1 MLSLLAVQTGGFAPG
16 FRGGSAVPLAAQSAR
31 PSFAAPVMK
40 ARAEADVKMLSK
52 SGMQTVPLT
61 GQTLAAALKL
71 RCDTTGAQY
80 AIYWSRVKDDLI
92 ATGYYATVGSGEDG
106 FVAASA
112 KFILDATGQGPV
124 AKVKNTGETLF
135 IDDVSKSSLKRKELA
150 RKYGVSQV
158 VMMPFED
165 GVLEFGNTIKKDQ
178 WDHIPEAPV
187 IPKPQLRQAFEDL
200 GALYAVYWKSDADG
214 NLNVIADY
222 ENPNDVKIRL
232 ALRNDG
238 NSFVKVSRGITLRT
252 DGEGPAAQALR
263 DNKEV
268 VIGFG
273 DEAEEIWPACQNMKR
288 ADAAKEFGICDIHFV
303 PVHDYESGEHGVL
316 EYGVSTIAEI
326 NPVTLDATLK
336 MQADSSGAG
345 YAIYWKQ
352 QGGKAVV
359 AVSYLADWYKA
370 ELKAAGKTFSFI
382 DASETTEIKVSDT
395 SPAGE
400 ALRTR
405 QAFFVKEANKC
416 SDTRAAV
423 VDDYLIESIAYV
435 PVVGGVIEYGTT
447 KGGRTWADET
457 EAISQTMPNEEI
469 DYALSKGSTYMIFW
483 QRDEEAGVYRQ
494 SATYERPANALS
506 KDAENTDSYI
516 MACAKVTMDIDGAGP
531 VSTCGKSGTGLE
543 VPNTATYP
551 NFKRRE
557 LAMEWGVGKFNLV
570 PLETG
575 VLEFGTVTKDKRE
588 TTSGSEYAEAVRQYR
603 RTVFMHD
610 DWVKHRS
617 TDRFFKTI
625 VDIKESGVLRS
636 RGKELSIVTGFA
648 TFLVAWN
655 MIAGGYTDFD
665 AIKQP
670 ALIPHLPQFAI
681 PLSVFSL
688 TGSSLGLLLV
698 FRTNAAY
705 ARWDDAR
712 KVWGSIINNCRS
724 LVRQGNTFFV
734 EDRYPGYGNFRDY
747 RRRTA
752 AETSAFTRCLRSFLR
767 GPSDDENLKV
777 ELKLLGFTPKEINGY
792 MKSGNRQVYA
802 LQKLAETIRLYGM
815 DGRDRSRMDQTL
827 SVLCDNVG
835 ACERIFKSPIP
846 LVYTRHT
853 SRFVGVWL
861 GFLPLAI
868 WGVDS
873 SWNHLATIP
882 SSALIVF
889 FLLGIEELGL
899 QIEEPFGILPLE
911 AFVDGSIGPALNA
924 MVLSEDAKRKETE
937 GLMPAAS
944 LSAGASTGVVQAAVE
959 EARGA
964 AQIEIEAAF
973 AAKAQIAKF
982 EKAAAQAT
990 KERLEAEASLRVL
1003 EKGQVWAKKLIGKD

>member
-1 MLSLLAVQTGGFAPG
+1 MWGVLALLPSFSPLLGGAP
-16 FRGGSAVPLAAQSAR
+16 PLWTHEAAR
-31 PSFAAPVMK
+31 PAFAAPLTG
-40 ARAEADVKMLSK
+40 ARSDADVRMLSAAAQR
-52 SGMQTVPLT
+52 GVPLT
-61 GQTLAAALKL
+61 GQTLDAALKL
-71 RCDTTGAQY
+71 RCDLTGAQY
-80 AIYWSRVKDDLI
+80 AIYWNQVRGEMV
-92 ATGYYATVGSGEDG
+92 ATGFYAAVGSGEDG
-106 FVAASA
+106 FVEASS
-112 KFILDATGQGPV
+112 KFILDANGNGPV
-124 AKVKNTGETLF
+124 AAVKRTGEPYF
-135 IDDVSKSSLKRKELA
+135 IEEVAASTLKRKELA
-150 RKYGVSQV
+150 RKFGVTQV
-158 VMMPFED
+158 AMIPYED
-165 GVLEFGNTIKKDQ
+165 GVLEFGNSAKHEQ
-178 WDHIPEAPV
+178 WPGIPSAPL
-187 IPKPQLRQAFEDL
+187 IPKQNLRQAFEDL
-200 GALYAVYWKSDADG
+200 GALYAIYWKVDG
-214 NLNVIADY
+214 TSLNVAAEY
-222 ENPNDVKIRL
+222 ENPNDVKKRL
-232 ALRNDG
+232 QLRNDG
-238 NSFVKVSRGITLRT
+238 NSFTKVSRGITLST
-252 DGEGPAAQALR
+252 DGDGPAATALR
-263 DNKEV
+263 DQKEV
-268 VIGFG
+268 VVAFG
-273 DEAEEIWPACQNMKR
+273 EGTSEIYSACQSMKR
-288 ADAAKEFGICDIHFV
+288 AGAAKEFGICDIHFV
-303 PVHDYESGEHGVL
+303 PVEDPDTGDPGVL
-316 EYGVSTIAEI
+316 EYGVSTIAEL
-326 NPVTLDATLK
+326 NPVTLEATLK

-352 QGGKAVV
+352 EGGKATV
-359 AVSYLADWYKA
+359 AVSYVSDRYKA
-370 ELKAAGKTFSFI
+370 ELKAAGKTFSFV
-382 DASETTEIKVSDT
+382 DASETTAVQLDDPT
-395 SPAGE
+395 PAGQ

-405 QAFFVKEANKC
+405 QKFFVKEASKC
-416 SDTRAAV
+416 SDSRASVA
-423 VDDYLIESIAYV
+423 DDYLIESIAYV
-435 PVVGGVIEYGTT
+435 PVVGGIIEYGTT
-447 KGGRTWADET
+447 TSAGSPSWKDESQ
-457 EAISQTMPNEEI
+457 ALKQTMPNEEI

-483 QRDEEAGVYRQ
+483 QRDENAELYRQ
-494 SATYERPANALS
+494 SAFYERPANALS
-506 KDAENTDSYI
+506 NDAENKDSYVK
-516 MACAKVTMDIDGAGP
+516 ACAKVTMGINGLGP
-531 VSTCGKSGTGLE
+531 ISVCGNSGTGLN
-543 VPNTATYP
+543 VPNTATEP
-551 NFKRRE
+551 NFLRRE
-557 LAMEWGVGKFNLV
+557 LAMEWGVGKFNCV

-724 LVRQGNTFFV
+724 LVRQSNTFFN

-752 AETSAFTRCLRSFLR
+752 AETSAFTRCLRTFLR
-767 GPSDDENLKV
+767 GPTDDENLRV
-777 ELKLLGFTPKEINGY
+777 ELKGLGFTPKEINGY

-937 GLMPAAS
+937 GRMPAAS

-973 AAKAQIAKF
+973 AAKAQVEVY

>member
-1 MLSLLAVQTGGFAPG
+1 M
-16 FRGGSAVPLAAQSAR
+16 
-31 PSFAAPVMK
+31 
-40 ARAEADVKMLSK
+40 
-52 SGMQTVPLT
+52 
-61 GQTLAAALKL
+61 
-71 RCDTTGAQY
+71 
-80 AIYWSRVKDDLI
+80 
-92 ATGYYATVGSGEDG
+92 
-106 FVAASA
+106 
-112 KFILDATGQGPV
+112 
-124 AKVKNTGETLF
+124 
-135 IDDVSKSSLKRKELA
+135 
-150 RKYGVSQV
+150 
-158 VMMPFED
+158 
-165 GVLEFGNTIKKDQ
+165 
-178 WDHIPEAPV
+178 
-187 IPKPQLRQAFEDL
+187 
-200 GALYAVYWKSDADG
+200 
-214 NLNVIADY
+214 
-222 ENPNDVKIRL
+222 
-232 ALRNDG
+232 
-238 NSFVKVSRGITLRT
+238 
-252 DGEGPAAQALR
+252 
-263 DNKEV
+263 
-268 VIGFG
+268 
-273 DEAEEIWPACQNMKR
+273 
-288 ADAAKEFGICDIHFV
+288 
-303 PVHDYESGEHGVL
+303 
-316 EYGVSTIAEI
+316 
-326 NPVTLDATLK
+326 
-336 MQADSSGAG
+336 
-345 YAIYWKQ
+345 
-352 QGGKAVV
+352 
-359 AVSYLADWYKA
+359 
-370 ELKAAGKTFSFI
+370 
-382 DASETTEIKVSDT
+382 
-395 SPAGE
+395 
-400 ALRTR
+400 
-405 QAFFVKEANKC
+405 
-416 SDTRAAV
+416 
-423 VDDYLIESIAYV
+423 
-435 PVVGGVIEYGTT
+435 
-447 KGGRTWADET
+447 
-457 EAISQTMPNEEI
+457 
-469 DYALSKGSTYMIFW
+469 
-483 QRDEEAGVYRQ
+483 
-494 SATYERPANALS
+494 
-506 KDAENTDSYI
+506 
-516 MACAKVTMDIDGAGP
+516 
-531 VSTCGKSGTGLE
+531 
-543 VPNTATYP
+543 
-551 NFKRRE
+551 
-557 LAMEWGVGKFNLV
+557 
-570 PLETG
+570 
-575 VLEFGTVTKDKRE
+575 
-588 TTSGSEYAEAVRQYR
+588 
-603 RTVFMHD
+603 
-610 DWVKHRS
+610 
-617 TDRFFKTI
+617 
-625 VDIKESGVLRS
+625 LRS

-990 KERLEAEASLRVL
+990 KERLEAEASLRSL